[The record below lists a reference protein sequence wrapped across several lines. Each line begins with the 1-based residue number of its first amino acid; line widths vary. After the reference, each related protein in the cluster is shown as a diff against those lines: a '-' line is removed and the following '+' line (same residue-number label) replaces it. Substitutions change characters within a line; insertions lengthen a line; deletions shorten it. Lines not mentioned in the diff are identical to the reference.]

1 MVGSRDRTIGLLSAL
16 ISLIGALV
24 VIDGC
29 GHAPPPRPYLEFP
42 VARRDII
49 VSSQASG
56 AIEPDTVIE
65 VKSKAAGEVLDV
77 LATTGQLVRRG
88 DLLIRI
94 DPRQPRNQV
103 AQAQADLDA
112 AQSTLST
119 AAAAKDREDTLFAAR
134 VVTKAE
140 HDQVVTDWARAK
152 ADVVKAQVALENAQI
167 QLEDADIRAPATG
180 RIIEQDVE
188 RGQIVASATTNVGG
202 GAVLLKMADLSLMQV
217 RTLVDETD
225 IGKIRPGLRATITVD
240 AFPNRP
246 FEGTVLKIEPTPQ
259 VQQNVTMFPVLV
271 RIPNENDVL
280 EPGMNCEVEIH
291 VGRRDSV
298 LAVPYAAL
306 RTPKDAGSAAQLLG
320 LSPTV
325 VQQAMA
331 PRTDT
336 SGVTLRVRRAVQST
350 PSAAVGGEFIV
361 FVLRQG
367 QPAAVRITTGMTD
380 LDWAEVTSGVTTSDT
395 ILLLPSA
402 SLTQSQQALQQ
413 RVQRLTGGGLPG
425 VRQQQPQTNARP

>member
-1 MVGSRDRTIGLLSAL
+1 MTWRRSSF
-16 ISLIGALV
+16 
-24 VIDGC
+24 VITVTMIAC
-29 GHAPPPRPYLEFP
+29 SHAAPPRPYLEFP
-42 VARRDII
+42 VERRDII

-56 AIEPDTVIE
+56 TIEPDTVIE
-65 VKSKAAGEVLDV
+65 VKSKAAGEVLEV
-77 LATTGQLVRRG
+77 LATTGQVVRRG

-94 DPRQPRNQV
+94 DPRTPRNQV
-103 AQAQADLDA
+103 AQSQADLDA
-112 AQSTLST
+112 AQSTLTTVT
-119 AAAAKDREDTLFAAR
+119 ATRDREDTLYAAR
-134 VVTKAE
+134 VITKAE
-140 HDQVVTDWARAK
+140 HDQALTDWTHAK
-152 ADVVKAQVALENAQI
+152 SDALKAQVALENAQI
-167 QLEDADIRAPATG
+167 QLEDAEIRAPASG

-188 RGQIVASATTNVGG
+188 RGQIVSSATTNVGG

-246 FEGTVLKIEPTPQ
+246 YEGTVLKIEPTPQ

-271 RIPNENDVL
+271 RIPNADGTL

-306 RTPKDAGSAAQLLG
+306 RTPKDAGSAAQVLG
-320 LSPTV
+320 LSPSV
-325 VQQAMA
+325 VQQAMT

-336 SGVTLRVRRAVQST
+336 TGITLPVRRRA
-350 PSAAVGGEFIV
+350 PSAAPAAVGGDFIV
-361 FVLRQG
+361 FVVRHGTML
-367 QPAAVRITTGMTD
+367 AVRITTGITD
-380 LDWAEVTSGVTTSDT
+380 LDWAEVRSGLTASDT
-395 ILLLPSA
+395 VLVLPSA
-402 SLTQSQQALQQ
+402 SLTQSQAALQQ

-425 VRQQQPQTNARP
+425 VRQQQPSSARP